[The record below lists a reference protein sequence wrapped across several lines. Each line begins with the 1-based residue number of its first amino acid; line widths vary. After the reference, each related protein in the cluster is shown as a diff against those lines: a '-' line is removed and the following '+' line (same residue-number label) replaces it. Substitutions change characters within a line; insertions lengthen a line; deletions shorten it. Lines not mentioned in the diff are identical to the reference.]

1 MLPNVKKL
9 QKTRFGYLVSSDINI
24 VVLVAHKYI
33 YLRELPKHMKNLD
46 MQKLKWLYVKAESF
60 CISE

>member
-24 VVLVAHKYI
+24 VVLMAHKNI

-46 MQKLKWLYVKAESF
+46 MQKLK
-60 CISE
+60 